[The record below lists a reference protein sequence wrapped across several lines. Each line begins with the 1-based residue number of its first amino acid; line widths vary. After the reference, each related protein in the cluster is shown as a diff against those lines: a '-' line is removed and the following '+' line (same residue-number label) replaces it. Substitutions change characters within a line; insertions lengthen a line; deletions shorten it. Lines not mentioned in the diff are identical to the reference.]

1 MHSSHYAVDTIL
13 FTEVSYHA
21 SFVLLM
27 PLMGYNITMTSSSSS
42 QQQKQ
47 RLQRANSAIERE
59 RSAANCAPLIINTND
74 SDNTMDI
81 PIIDLSTKF
90 SEDEIATQL
99 WNAARNVGFFT
110 LINHSIPQNQIDAL
124 FTLSSQFFDM
134 DLDIK
139 HRYPFDKVKNS
150 GYEFMTQKPPS
161 TNVVDLKETFQ
172 VTAREGCMD
181 NLWPE
186 LSSSSSSISSLL
198 LQQEDG
204 GNGDNKQQHKGLFQ
218 EVIMEMIT
226 SAHALACRVLSLL
239 ERRACPHVKRGT
251 LVNAHHLWGEDGQCT
266 LRLLH
271 YPPTTITEN
280 VQGEQQED
288 EEQDT
293 RNDNDTHII
302 KTTEDDTT
310 NTRWR
315 CGAHTDWG
323 SLTLL
328 FQRMGEDGLECRR
341 RDDEGVEDT
350 CAWVEVPPIEGGITV
365 NIGDMLKRWSDCKLY
380 SNMHRVRMPRSVE
393 ECAKS
398 RYSIA
403 FFLQADKSALIENR
417 TNEPITA
424 GDYFAA
430 RINAHFS
437 E

>member
-1 MHSSHYAVDTIL
+1 
-13 FTEVSYHA
+13 
-21 SFVLLM
+21 
-27 PLMGYNITMTSSSSS
+27 
-42 QQQKQ
+42 
-47 RLQRANSAIERE
+47 
-59 RSAANCAPLIINTND
+59 
-74 SDNTMDI
+74 
-81 PIIDLSTKF
+81 
-90 SEDEIATQL
+90 
-99 WNAARNVGFFT
+99 
-110 LINHSIPQNQIDAL
+110 
-124 FTLSSQFFDM
+124 
-134 DLDIK
+134 
-139 HRYPFDKVKNS
+139 
-150 GYEFMTQKPPS
+150 MTQKPPS

-181 NLWPE
+181 NLWPD
-186 LSSSSSSISSLL
+186 LSSSLL
-198 LQQEDG
+198 IKEDG
-204 GNGDNKQQHKGLFQ
+204 ENEKEQQQQQQGLFQ
-218 EVIMEMIT
+218 EVIMDMIANT
-226 SAHALACRVLSLL
+226 HALACRVLSLL
-239 ERRACPHVKRGT
+239 ESRACPHVKRGT
-251 LVNAHHLWGEDGQCT
+251 LVNSHHLWGEDGQCT

-271 YPPTTITEN
+271 YPPTITEN
-280 VQGEQQED
+280 VQGEKDDDDED
-288 EEQDT
+288 A
-293 RNDNDTHII
+293 RNYDDTHINN
-302 KTTEDDTT
+302 TTESET

-341 RDDEGVEDT
+341 REDEGVVEDT
-350 CAWVEVPPIEGGITV
+350 SSARWVEVPPIEGGITV

-403 FFLQADKSALIENR
+403 FFLQADKSALIENM